1 MFKIVSHFYVIR
13 GDDVPIYVGYT
24 NRTVKKRFA
33 EHKKDKD
40 FSEYAKITVTELKDE
55 KLEFP
60 FTWDYNQT
68 CENANLVSVREGD
81 LVNRF
86 HTQESI
92 YQKADHGGQTW
103 SMEKYFVKTNKNN
116 PIFLNMSASEI
127 KKYLNQQKQ
136 ISTWLGNFIEN
147 MKSAKEVW
155 LKSFIG
161 HMTSAKEVWLKN
173 FIGHMESAKERWLTN
188 FIGDMTPAKEGWL
201 KGFIK
206 TMTPAKEIWLK
217 SFIGNMTPAKEIW
230 LKSFIGNMKPA
241 KEIWLKNF
249 IGNMGRLNQS

>member
-13 GDDVPIYVGYT
+13 GDGVPIYVGYT

-40 FSEYAKITVTELKDE
+40 FSEYDEVTVEELKDE
-55 KLEFP
+55 KLEFL

-68 CENANLVSVREGD
+68 WKNANKVSIREGD
-81 LVNRF
+81 LVDRF

-127 KKYLNQQKQ
+127 KKYLNQQKKL
-136 ISTWLGNFIEN
+136 SDWLKGFIDGI
-147 MKSAKEVW
+147 KPAKKVW
-155 LKSFIG
+155 LSHFIG
-161 HMTSAKEVWLKN
+161 HIEPVKGGWLNGFVRHMEPVKEGWLSGFVRSMEPEKEVWLKN
-173 FIGHMESAKERWLTN
+173 FIGSMELE
-188 FIGDMTPAKEGWL
+188 KEGWL
-201 KGFIK
+201 NGFVRHMEPVKEGWLSHFIGS
-206 TMTPAKEIWLK
+206 MEPAKEDWLNG
-217 SFIGNMTPAKEIW
+217 FI
-230 LKSFIGNMKPA
+230 
-241 KEIWLKNF
+241 
-249 IGNMGRLNQS
+249 